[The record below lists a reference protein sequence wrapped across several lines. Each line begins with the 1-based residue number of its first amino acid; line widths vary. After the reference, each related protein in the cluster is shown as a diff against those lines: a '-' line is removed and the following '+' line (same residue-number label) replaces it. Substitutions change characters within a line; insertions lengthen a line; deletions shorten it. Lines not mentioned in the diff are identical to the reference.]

1 MTDRLADLLANLFA
15 FDVTADLL
23 RRDFVQQALLAA
35 ALLALLA
42 GLIGPF
48 IVMRQMSFAV
58 HGSSELSL
66 TGAAFALLAGF
77 NVGVGALVGCAL
89 AAILFGILGQRA
101 RERDSAIG
109 VVLAFG
115 LGLAVLFIHL
125 YPGRTGTSFALLTG
139 QIVGVGYS
147 GLALLAVVTVLV
159 VAVLAA
165 SYRPLLFA
173 TVDPDVAAGR
183 GVPVRA
189 LGIVFAALVGV
200 TAAQGVQIVGALLV
214 MSLLIT
220 PAAAAVRVFVSPVAA
235 IAASVVFA
243 EISAVGGIVLSL
255 APGVPVSVFV
265 TTISFAIFL
274 VCWLIGRRGATSTS
288 SAGPVATGRSG
299 SELHSDHEPGYSA
312 ASTPTA
318 ASAAT
323 ATDAVMPE
331 PQYTPKSV
339 SPCSLNSRAS
349 SVSSRNTPPSAS
361 RLVLGRFCAPGMWP
375 ATGSTGSTSPRNRSG
390 ARASSKVLTAAA
402 CCAVNVLRAPAY
414 RSSWET
420 TTSPGVGS
428 TISSSRTPP
437 AACHAARPPS
447 RMRTPAMPAA
457 VSTHQARAE
466 PARAQSSY
474 TTTGTPSRTPQRR
487 AAAPI
492 LRPDGSGCRPRPVTL
507 WSVSS
512 SSSETYTAPGM
523 CPFA

>member
-1 MTDRLADLLANLFA
+1 MTERLSDLLANLFA
-15 FDVTADLL
+15 FDTTLDLL
-23 RRDFVQQALLAA
+23 HRDFVQQALLAA
-35 ALLALLA
+35 ALLALVS

-89 AAILFGILGQRA
+89 AAVLFGILGQRT

-125 YPGRTGTSFALLTG
+125 YPGRAGSSFALLTG

-147 GLALLAVVTVLV
+147 GLTLLAAVS
-159 VAVLAA
+159 VAVIAVLTV

-173 TVDPDVAAGR
+173 TVDPEVAAGR

-220 PAAAAVRVFVSPVAA
+220 PAAAAARVFVSPIAT

-243 EISAVGGIVLSL
+243 EIAAVGGIALSL

-274 VCWLIGRRGATSTS
+274 LCW
-288 SAGPVATGRSG
+288 
-299 SELHSDHEPGYSA
+299 
-312 ASTPTA
+312 
-318 ASAAT
+318 
-323 ATDAVMPE
+323 
-331 PQYTPKSV
+331 
-339 SPCSLNSRAS
+339 
-349 SVSSRNTPPSAS
+349 
-361 RLVLGRFCAPGMWP
+361 
-375 ATGSTGSTSPRNRSG
+375 
-390 ARASSKVLTAAA
+390 
-402 CCAVNVLRAPAY
+402 
-414 RSSWET
+414 
-420 TTSPGVGS
+420 GVGD
-428 TISSSRTPP
+428 RVR
-437 AACHAARPPS
+437 ARSQP
-447 RMRTPAMPAA
+447 RVR
-457 VSTHQARAE
+457 AR
-466 PARAQSSY
+466 
-474 TTTGTPSRTPQRR
+474 G
-487 AAAPI
+487 
-492 LRPDGSGCRPRPVTL
+492 
-507 WSVSS
+507 
-512 SSSETYTAPGM
+512 
-523 CPFA
+523 

>member
-1 MTDRLADLLANLFA
+1 MTERLNELLTNLFS

-35 ALLALLA
+35 ALLALVS

-77 NVGVGALVGCAL
+77 NVGYGALIGCAM
-89 AAILFGILGQRA
+89 AAVLFGFLGQRTG
-101 RERDSAIG
+101 ERDSAIG

-147 GLALLAVVTVLV
+147 GLVLLAVVSIV
-159 VAVLAA
+159 VVVVLAV

-173 TVDPDVAAGR
+173 TVDPEVAVGR

-220 PAAAAVRVFVSPVAA
+220 PAAAAVRVFVSPGAA

-243 EISAVGGIVLSL
+243 EISAVGGILLSL

-274 VCWLIGRRGATSTS
+274 ICWMVGRR
-288 SAGPVATGRSG
+288 V
-299 SELHSDHEPGYSA
+299 
-312 ASTPTA
+312 
-318 ASAAT
+318 
-323 ATDAVMPE
+323 
-331 PQYTPKSV
+331 
-339 SPCSLNSRAS
+339 
-349 SVSSRNTPPSAS
+349 
-361 RLVLGRFCAPGMWP
+361 
-375 ATGSTGSTSPRNRSG
+375 
-390 ARASSKVLTAAA
+390 
-402 CCAVNVLRAPAY
+402 
-414 RSSWET
+414 
-420 TTSPGVGS
+420 
-428 TISSSRTPP
+428 RT
-437 AACHAARPPS
+437 R
-447 RMRTPAMPAA
+447 
-457 VSTHQARAE
+457 
-466 PARAQSSY
+466 
-474 TTTGTPSRTPQRR
+474 G
-487 AAAPI
+487 
-492 LRPDGSGCRPRPVTL
+492 
-507 WSVSS
+507 
-512 SSSETYTAPGM
+512 
-523 CPFA
+523 